1 MGAVVITFRGGEE
14 MAERVI
20 HVSDL
25 SGEMAPQEQL
35 ATVVVTDHPELES
48 PVRLEALPA
57 ELEPLKKL
65 GIKAV
70 TLEVQLPGEEEPT
83 RHVLT
88 VANFDKL
95 ATDRPMAEVLA
106 GAEPVA
112 PKRRGSGSN
121 GNGESRDHNTLEWA
135 GTPHKGKT
143 SPEEAQLVR
152 ENLEAVNARLV
163 GQGLRPVDPTNPEHA
178 RRYGFD
184 GAAEAAP
191 ASAE

>member
-1 MGAVVITFRGGEE
+1 MG
-14 MAERVI
+14 ERII

-25 SGEMAPQEQL
+25 SGETAPPEQL
-35 ATVVVTDHPELES
+35 ATVIVTEHPDLDG

-88 VANFDKL
+88 AANFDKL
-95 ATDRPMAEVLA
+95 ATGGPMAEVLA
-106 GAEPVA
+106 SAEPVVT
-112 PKRRGSGSN
+112 KRRSAT
-121 GNGESRDHNTLEWA
+121 NGETRNHETLEWA

-143 SPEEAQLVR
+143 SPEEARLVR
-152 ENLEAVNARLV
+152 ENLVVINERLAA
-163 GQGLRPVDPTNPEHA
+163 QGYRTIDLGNPEHA

-184 GAAEAAP
+184 AP
-191 ASAE
+191 IPNGGD